1 MLGPSHLVLGY
12 LAGKRPPP
20 EKDVMFRL
28 ERRFCP
34 NTAVDPCVP
43 ARAMARYRTSIVAGR
58 PQTQLGT
65 SVVTTGRYG
74 AIDGAARDVLASRH
88 AGPELE
94 HPG

>member
-1 MLGPSHLVLGY
+1 
-12 LAGKRPPP
+12 
-20 EKDVMFRL
+20 MFRL

-34 NTAVDPCVP
+34 NIAVDPCVP
-43 ARAMARYRTSIVAGR
+43 AGAMAGYGTSIVTQR

-74 AIDGAARDVLASRH
+74 AIDGPASDVLALRH